1 VRGLEAGTLV
11 HSRREAVD
19 SLRADDVYT
28 VERAGSAVGAGR
40 HEDGVHGAVGA
51 FGVIAAQVAGVAEDL
66 VDVRLRRGVL
76 SLQLEDDHDAILED
90 DDVRAA
96 RLARQ
101 LVFEDRR
108 VGPCRVVG
116 VDELAALALQNG
128 DRRVPGVNLFG
139 AGVADELF

>member
-1 VRGLEAGTLV
+1 LV

-51 FGVIAAQVAGVAEDL
+51 FGVIAAQVAGITEDL

-76 SLQLEDDHDAILED
+76 PLQLEDDHDAVLQD
-90 DDVRAA
+90 DDVRPA

-101 LVFEDRR
+101 LVFEDRG
-108 VGPCRVVG
+108 VGVGRGVG
-116 VDELAALALQNG
+116 VDELAALALQPG
-128 DRRVPGVNLFG
+128 DRRVPGADLLG
-139 AGVADELF
+139 AGVGDEVLQPPTDDP